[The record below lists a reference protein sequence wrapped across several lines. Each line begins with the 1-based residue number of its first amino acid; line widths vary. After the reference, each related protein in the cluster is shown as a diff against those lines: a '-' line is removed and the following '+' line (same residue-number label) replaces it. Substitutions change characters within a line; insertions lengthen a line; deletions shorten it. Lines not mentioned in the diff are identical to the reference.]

1 VSAAPKERPVATDG
15 DAIAD
20 ITWFSTEANR
30 GRRYRLRPVPTGGF
44 WLIRR
49 RGGNTFLR
57 AWTASP
63 PPGLV
68 DTDDCLRQTWFA
80 TAWPGVN
87 PKTLHKLI
95 KTARQNER
103 NTRGPAITAA
113 SPAIRRAEQ
122 QTDDIDGGGR
132 R

>member
-1 VSAAPKERPVATDG
+1 VSAAPKERPEATGG

-20 ITWFSTEANR
+20 ISWFSAEANR
-30 GRRYRLRPVPTGGF
+30 GPRYRLRPAPTAGF

-95 KTARQNER
+95 KTAAKRVQHEGASHY
-103 NTRGPAITAA
+103 RGEPRHSPGRTAN
-113 SPAIRRAEQ
+113 RRHRR
-122 QTDDIDGGGR
+122 GGR
-132 R
+132 